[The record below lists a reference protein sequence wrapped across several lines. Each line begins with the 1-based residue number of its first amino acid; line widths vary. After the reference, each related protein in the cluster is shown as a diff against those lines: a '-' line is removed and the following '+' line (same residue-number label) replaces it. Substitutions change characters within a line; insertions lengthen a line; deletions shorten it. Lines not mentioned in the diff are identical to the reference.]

1 MISCK
6 LQGGL
11 GNYLFQVAAMY
22 SLSED
27 VGFNIQDATQVHGNI
42 KKYLRNIFRKIN
54 QNVEGLQYEYDEP
67 SFTYQPLPTYNN
79 ILFNGYFQSEKYL
92 DRIKILDL
100 YTIHNKADALNK
112 MLEYTTYDWIALL
125 DVDDKW
131 KSKLNTT
138 CVLQRDA

>member
-42 KKYLRNIFRKIN
+42 KKYKNL
-54 QNVEGLQYEYDEP
+54 
-67 SFTYQPLPTYNN
+67 
-79 ILFNGYFQSEKYL
+79 
-92 DRIKILDL
+92 
-100 YTIHNKADALNK
+100 
-112 MLEYTTYDWIALL
+112 
-125 DVDDKW
+125 
-131 KSKLNTT
+131 
-138 CVLQRDA
+138 